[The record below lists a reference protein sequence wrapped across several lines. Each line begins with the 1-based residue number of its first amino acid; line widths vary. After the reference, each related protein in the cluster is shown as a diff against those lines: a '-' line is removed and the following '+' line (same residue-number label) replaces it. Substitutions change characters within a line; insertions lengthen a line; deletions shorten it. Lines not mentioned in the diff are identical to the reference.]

1 MNPHHHL
8 VRTACHVHSTWSYD
22 GKWPLQDLAK
32 SFSRRGYRAVLMTEH
47 DQGFSESKRLDHR
60 AACQRASDA
69 DILLVP
75 GIEYSDPANVIHLL
89 VWGDVPFIGSGST
102 PEQVLAAVRASGGIA
117 VLAHPSRKE
126 AWKQFNS
133 SWSDT
138 LLGIEFWNRKT
149 DGWAPS
155 RQAWTLLQEAHL
167 LPFAGLDFHDQR
179 QFFPMALFL
188 EIADPVVSEAIV
200 LEALRERHCVSKV
213 LGLSA
218 AALEGG
224 LKARALNSAEVWRRR
239 AAKLYRRLESKFRR
253 ESV

>member
-1 MNPHHHL
+1 M
-8 VRTACHVHSTWSYD
+8 
-22 GKWPLQDLAK
+22 
-32 SFSRRGYRAVLMTEH
+32 
-47 DQGFSESKRLDHR
+47 
-60 AACQRASDA
+60 
-69 DILLVP
+69 
-75 GIEYSDPANVIHLL
+75 
-89 VWGDVPFIGSGST
+89 
-102 PEQVLAAVRASGGIA
+102 
-117 VLAHPSRKE
+117 LAHPSRKE

-155 RQAWTLLQEAHL
+155 RQALTLLQEAHL

-239 AAKLYRRLESKFRR
+239 AANYIGAWNQSLDGKAFKNHENHICSSFCRTPRRH
-253 ESV
+253 